1 MEEFKLITLNIRHGT
16 DNDGKEALF
25 KQAELLSGFDIALVQ
40 EVDLDTTR
48 NPGRDLLKELS
59 HSSGLKFYTYG
70 LWHPY
75 QGGRYGVGILSR
87 YELFNPDEVLLPM
100 IGSGESRDTD
110 GKVRSK
116 LEQRGIL
123 LAEIKTEEGL
133 LRVGNTHSS
142 LWASERSVSDLA
154 LYLLLK
160 YSSMPIVVGGD
171 LNINS
176 EDEYIN
182 TKKFNEISP
191 VNALTYPA
199 NRPIKGID
207 KLFGNQIEV
216 IESWVCPQEVSDHR
230 AVAVKFKVKR
240 IQ

>member
-1 MEEFKLITLNIRHGT
+1 
-16 DNDGKEALF
+16 
-25 KQAELLSGFDIALVQ
+25 
-40 EVDLDTTR
+40 
-48 NPGRDLLKELS
+48 
-59 HSSGLKFYTYG
+59 
-70 LWHPY
+70 
-75 QGGRYGVGILSR
+75 
-87 YELFNPDEVLLPM
+87 M

-123 LAEIKTEEGL
+123 LAEIKTEEGW